1 MMDNLMKDI
10 RKVLITREQLQ
21 KRVAEMGQEITR
33 DYQGKDVVLVGILK
47 GAMPFLCDL
56 MRCIDLPVTLDT
68 MVVSSYGDNTVSS
81 GSINIKKDLD
91 KDIRGKH
98 VIVVEDIIDT
108 GITMDSLV
116 PLLKK
121 RGAAS
126 VELAICLNKKERRE
140 RDVFVKYIGFD
151 IPDEFIVGYGCDYAE
166 KYRNLPEVGVLKP
179 EVYVRRTVQGL
190 MCFLSYGCN
199 YLLILI
205 YGKSGGK

>member
-33 DYQGKDVVLVGILK
+33 DYQGRDVVLVGILK

-56 MRCIDLPVTLDT
+56 MRCIDLPVTLDP
-68 MVVSSYGDNTVSS
+68 MVVYTYRDKNVSS
-81 GSINIKKDLD
+81 ATN
-91 KDIRGKH
+91 
-98 VIVVEDIIDT
+98 IIDT

-179 EVYVRRTVQGL
+179 EVYVRG
-190 MCFLSYGCN
+190 
-199 YLLILI
+199 
-205 YGKSGGK
+205 

>member
-33 DYQGKDVVLVGILK
+33 DYQGRDVVLVGILK

-81 GSINIKKDLD
+81 GRINIKKDLD

-121 RGAAS
+121 TGAAS

-179 EVYVRRTVQGL
+179 EVYIRG
-190 MCFLSYGCN
+190 
-199 YLLILI
+199 
-205 YGKSGGK
+205 